1 MFLFSPWDSEKCNLD
16 VFAYLV
22 QVAKLKSEP
31 LNHKVKREVTL
42 KMVNVVVGAAADLLG
57 ISTHHNHLYGSNCST
72 KRKKIQCAAVVR
84 RKLPCWCQ
92 GPEVIM
98 GRLAG
103 DHREATA
110 SRKTSQAT
118 MKRTGGKKLWM
129 WKMHVLTPTFVSAR
143 HPLQVICKGRLSANQ
158 VRENADL
165 RREDRSVVSVNLIT
179 VWRQRRH
186 RARKIRAES
195 SLFICTGSLVVW
207 CCGLDNWTEGEFI
220 WCGVAVSKQWR
231 GRRQKHKHAT
241 IDNCLCFF
249 FYNRHRLFRCSL
261 CSFYFNI

>member
-22 QVAKLKSEP
+22 QVGKLKSEP

-57 ISTHHNHLYGSNCST
+57 ISTHHNHLYGSNCPT
-72 KRKKIQCAAVVR
+72 KRKKNPVCSSCQ
-84 RKLPCWCQ
+84 KNNWCQ

-118 MKRTGGKKLWM
+118 MKRTGGKNCECEKCMCWL
-129 WKMHVLTPTFVSAR
+129 P
-143 HPLQVICKGRLSANQ
+143 PLLAHAIHFRLSAK
-158 VRENADL
+158 ADS
-165 RREDRSVVSVNLIT
+165 RP
-179 VWRQRRH
+179 
-186 RARKIRAES
+186 IR
-195 SLFICTGSLVVW
+195 
-207 CCGLDNWTEGEFI
+207 
-220 WCGVAVSKQWR
+220 
-231 GRRQKHKHAT
+231 
-241 IDNCLCFF
+241 
-249 FYNRHRLFRCSL
+249 
-261 CSFYFNI
+261 